1 MRAEGRD
8 EANGSESRE
17 IRSHHE
23 RDVIE
28 GCDSKSE
35 GEIEQEMWNGNKRQ

>member
-1 MRAEGRD
+1 MRAEGLD
-8 EANGSESRE
+8 EANGSESRV
-17 IRSHHE
+17 IRTHHE

-35 GEIEQEMWNGNKRQ
+35 GEIDESIWNENK